1 MLSSINLIIGNILI
15 KNPLTTF
22 LKKRISYLKYNNL
35 LIKNENLENY
45 VFGSILFKFYEKSEI
60 LFIKKYFKPITT
72 IDVGSGL
79 GITSG
84 ILKKKYQKKNFLSI
98 LVEANKKN
106 LNFSKKLFKLN
117 KINKNMKFLNNVF
130 IGSSR
135 KHIAFDTRSTLN
147 SKIKLSKKK
156 NSQIKSIKFDQIKK
170 KYKFKYFQIIFDI
183 EGEEFNFNKNL
194 LKKLQYCD
202 RAIIEVHTRSQK
214 KQNKFIKKLY
224 KYSNLKVKDKKNFVF
239 YFER

>member
-1 MLSSINLIIGNILI
+1 MLGSINLIIGNILI
-15 KNPLTTF
+15 KNPLTAF
-22 LKKRISYLKYNNL
+22 LKKRINYLKYNNL

-45 VFGSILFKFYEKSEI
+45 VFGSILFKFYEKTEI

-84 ILKKKYQKKNFLSI
+84 ILNKKYQKKNFLSI

-117 KINKNMKFLNNVF
+117 KINKNTKFLNNVF
-130 IGSSR
+130 IGSSK
-135 KHIAFDTRSTLN
+135 KHFSFNIKSTLN

-170 KYKFKYFQIIFDI
+170 KYEFKYFQIIFDI
-183 EGEEFNFNKNL
+183 EGEEFNFNKNF
-194 LKKLQYCD
+194 LKKLQYCT
-202 RAIIEVHTRSQK
+202 RAIIEVHTKSQK

-224 KYSNLKVKDKKNFVF
+224 KYSNLKLKDKKNFVF